1 MYYYPQPPFLICLIG
16 LFVGVT
22 FGLTFQTILKQK
34 VNKWLKDGRKED
46 LAQIEKKEL
55 KLAYLGIGLG
65 VWIFL
70 TGGLLLFSTGLIVA
84 VGLALPLTVLST
96 SLIWNQLIDVL
107 QKIQKGGS
115 KALELDSWI

>member
-16 LFVGVT
+16 LFVGLT

>member
-16 LFVGVT
+16 LFVGLI

-55 KLAYLGIGLG
+55 KLAYLGICLG